1 MRIIWI
7 LAECSEK
14 RPMWAL
20 SNVWL
25 LWILEVIKLNRL
37 MSYTNNVSGML
48 FPLILL
54 RLKVITAV
62 CTEASGP
69 SLFLTVNLMS
79 ICEGIT
85 SVDSNPPT
93 FNQPYVRQLPAARPS
108 SPYTLHLTVQVNLL
122 CGRTRG
128 NKRAPSSRL
137 GGGGSIKFPEA
148 AGWKDD
154 SGLYSAQLDQPV
166 NVPQCRS

>member
-14 RPMWAL
+14 RPMLAL

-37 MSYTNNVSGML
+37 MSYTNNISGML

-54 RLKVITAV
+54 RLKVIAAV

-93 FNQPYVRQLPAARPS
+93 FNQPYVRQLDHPVLT
-108 SPYTLHLTVQVNLL
+108 PYTSLYKLTCCVDAHGV
-122 CGRTRG
+122 TRG
-128 NKRAPSSRL
+128 HRL
-137 GGGGSIKFPEA
+137 QGWGGSIKFPQA